1 MEIVITQWGER
12 SKEQNEWF
20 SGLNKFQGLVEAIP
34 RNARGEFGDFSDID
48 AVMATIREPL
58 CQSGLSVSQFPH
70 DLGEGFIKLETTIG
84 HNSGQFRTGYKTLY
98 INGSD
103 DADQG
108 GSVGYWSRICLM
120 KSLGVRSESLHK
132 ATPDDDD
139 GKKGRGVFD
148 YSVLKGKSKEWY
160 DKAAKALGAKD
171 ADRADLF
178 TKVHDSIAAGKM
190 TEDMLV
196 DLRKRF
202 PVGGED
208 ADK

>member
-1 MEIVITQWGER
+1 METVITQWGER
-12 SKEQNEWF
+12 SKEQNELF
-20 SGLNKFQGLVEAIP
+20 TGLNKFQGLVPAIP
-34 RNARGEFGDFSDID
+34 RNSKGEFGEFSDLD
-48 AVMATIREPL
+48 AVVATIREPL
-58 CQSGLSVSQFPH
+58 CKSGCGFTQFPH
-70 DLGEGFIKLETTIG
+70 DLGEGFINLETTIF
-84 HNSGQFRTGYKTLY
+84 HTSGQFRTGYKTLY
-98 INGSD
+98 VSGSD

-120 KSLGVRSESLHK
+120 KALGIRSESLNK

-139 GKKGRGVFD
+139 GKAGRGAFD

-208 ADK
+208 AK